1 MIITLILLE
10 LESYYTSQVTLEWVS
25 INILLIKV
33 ITLTILTNNSSISS
47 TSSIKDEKMITQY
60 LVNTVEY
67 KDIILC
73 ILFVTN

>member
-73 ILFVTN
+73 ILIVTN